1 MLSGKGNRELA
12 YTVRV
17 DAIRPIVGKDRVEC
31 AVVGGWT
38 LMVPRGSFKAGDMG
52 VYFEIDSCLP
62 QKPEFAFLASKK
74 YRIKTQRYKTPD
86 GPFYSQGLLMPFS
99 DFPAGTFDNIDISQ
113 EHVFLTSALGVTY
126 ADAEDNIRK
135 ANTVDKY
142 LRMQQRM
149 GKKFAKQPYRWLLK
163 RNWGKNLLYLFYGHK
178 SNNKKQWPSHIAA
191 KTDVERIQNMVW
203 VLQDKQPYVAT
214 EKVDGSSCSIMA
226 ERGHFGKI
234 KQYVCSRNVIFDA
247 PTQKSYYDINI
258 YFEAYEK
265 YGLKEKIVQIM
276 NELNVPNIA
285 IQMEVFGSGIQ
296 KREYSMKPDEHQARV
311 FHIVTSGVKMPM
323 DKVVEICEKYDL
335 PHVPIIDDNY
345 ILPDTIEELQAFV
358 ESEGSKIDGLPKEGI
373 VFYDK
378 ATGQRYFKF
387 VSPAFLDKYHRG

>member
-17 DAIRPIVGKDRVEC
+17 DAIRPIAGKDRVEC

>member
-1 MLSGKGNRELA
+1 MLNNKGDRELV

-17 DAIRPIVGKDRVEC
+17 DAIRPIAGKDRVEC

-62 QKPEFAFLASKK
+62 QKPEFAFLAPKK
-74 YRIKTQRYKTPD
+74 YKIKTQRYKTPD

-113 EHVFLTSALGVTY
+113 EHVFLTSVLGVTY
-126 ADAEDNIRK
+126 ADVEDNIRK

-149 GKKFAKQPYRWLLK
+149 GKKFAKQPYKWLLK
-163 RNWGKNLLYLFYGHK
+163 RNWGKKLLYLFYGHR
-178 SNNKKQWPSHIAA
+178 SNNKRQWPSYIAA

-203 VLQDKQPYVAT
+203 ALNDKQPYVAT
-214 EKVDGSSCSIMA
+214 EKVDGSSCSVMA
-226 ERGHFGKI
+226 ERSHFGKI
-234 KQYVCSRNVIFDA
+234 KQYVCSRNVVFDA
-247 PTQKSYYDINI
+247 PTQKCYYDTNI

-311 FHIVTSGVKMPM
+311 FHIVTSGVKLPM
-323 DKVVEICEKYDL
+323 NKVVEICKKYDL

-378 ATGQRYFKF
+378 ATGQQYFKF